1 MIHRKISMKN
11 HFTRQYSVVN
21 KEFNDEQ
28 HLNNY
33 LSLMGQR
40 GYKIIS
46 IYKHNTDEKRSI

>member
-1 MIHRKISMKN
+1 MKN

-46 IYKHNTDEKRSI
+46 IYKHNTDESKN